1 MVHNWISATALT
13 LLLPPAFSMQ
23 TRPLP
28 PLSMGFSGQA
38 YFGLEV
44 KGKPYSAR
52 HESEQTFSWPGADK
66 PTHTSAWARIYRDS
80 QGRTRI
86 EQPVFQ
92 LFGEDRELP
101 LVIEIL
107 DPVAGCQY
115 TLDTENHVAHRV
127 KTVPFPSMGEGQ
139 LTPERAALLRMFTRN
154 PPPPPPPPPPP
165 GSKAAERLEQTQESA
180 SITFEPRTS
189 GNTTEE
195 NLGTKRIEGVMAE
208 GHRSITRML
217 TGKDDPTRAPYT
229 YESWY
234 SPEIE
239 ELVLVKTGEDVKRLT
254 HIVLG
259 EPDPALFRVPADY
272 QVVEESGPFQI
283 IYQR

>member
-1 MVHNWISATALT
+1 
-13 LLLPPAFSMQ
+13 
-23 TRPLP
+23 
-28 PLSMGFSGQA
+28 
-38 YFGLEV
+38 
-44 KGKPYSAR
+44 
-52 HESEQTFSWPGADK
+52 
-66 PTHTSAWARIYRDS
+66 
-80 QGRTRI
+80 
-86 EQPVFQ
+86 
-92 LFGEDRELP
+92 
-101 LVIEIL
+101 
-107 DPVAGCQY
+107 
-115 TLDTENHVAHRV
+115 
-127 KTVPFPSMGEGQ
+127 
-139 LTPERAALLRMFTRN
+139 
-154 PPPPPPPPPPP
+154 
-165 GSKAAERLEQTQESA
+165 
-180 SITFEPRTS
+180 
-189 GNTTEE
+189 
-195 NLGTKRIEGVMAE
+195 MAE